1 MTLLA
6 TIVGTILCFCHSSW
20 HNPEA
25 ALCDRSAFIAKRCDG
40 VDAGSQVQAPGPAT
54 RVVFGPGF
62 DGRRPLILS
71 AAAPDDGHGLAPA
84 RSWLVV
90 RRAFSSVIQSGD
102 AIIKPHDEKPTHGSD
117 LPERRSGQLMG

>member
-1 MTLLA
+1 MSTDWPVNQQNRWAYLNS
-6 TIVGTILCFCHSSW
+6 C
-20 HNPEA
+20 
-25 ALCDRSAFIAKRCDG
+25 CDRSAFIAKRCDG
-40 VDAGSQVQAPGPAT
+40 VDAGSQVQARGPAT

-71 AAAPDDGHGLAPA
+71 ATAPDDGHGVAPA

-117 LPERRSGQLMG
+117 LPERRFLAS